1 MKNRNSVLHELDKI
15 DGITSQMNFI
25 LKRGEPIESY
35 LATIEKLKDSVN
47 QIRLYIESEPISY
60 R

>member
-15 DGITSQMNFI
+15 EGIASQMNFI

-35 LATIEKLKDSVN
+35 LAAIEKLKDSVS
-47 QIRLYIESEPISY
+47 QIRLYVESEPISY
-60 R
+60 K